1 MSEAAMTFGSVLV
14 ANRGEIAVRVLRS
27 ARDAGLRTV
36 AVYSDADLDAPHVR
50 MADTAVRIG
59 PAPAAESYLSI
70 PALIDA
76 ARRTGAQAVH
86 PGYGFLSER
95 AAFARACAEAGLVF
109 IGPPAEVIEVMGRKD
124 RARRIAVEADVPVV
138 PAIEES
144 GADDP
149 TGDTGLARR
158 AAAEVGFPLL
168 VKAAAGG
175 GGKGMRI
182 VREAGALPEALAAA
196 RRESR
201 SAFGDGTL
209 LIERYVE
216 RGRHI
221 EVQVLADQHGH
232 VLHLFE
238 RDCSVQRRH
247 QKVLEEAP
255 APTISAAARERL
267 TSAAVRLARA
277 VGYVNAG
284 TVEFLVSGEDVYFL
298 EMNTRLQVEHPVT
311 ELITGQDLVALQLR
325 VAQGEELPFG
335 QEDLVTSGHAF
346 EARVYAEDPGQGF
359 LPQAG
364 TASVV
369 HWPARARVDAAL
381 EPGSEV
387 GTWYDPMLAKI
398 IVHGPTREAARTALV
413 AALDGTAILGLTTN
427 VGFLRRLADSAVYRD
442 AAIDTAWLDR
452 NPGSF
457 PADGG
462 DVARVA
468 AAWLVAAEMAGARGV
483 GEVFGAVRTAGTFGS
498 EAPAV
503 TGESGVAE
511 GLGGAGERAARD
523 PFGTGDGWR
532 VSGPAAPVL
541 VGLRD
546 GDDLFWMKIDVPA
559 GTVAEGE
566 RGWRVRPAAEAP
578 GGAAT
583 RPRLEIDGAVYGFAV
598 EIGAREVTVGYQGQ
612 AYVFFRAD
620 GSRVAGGAAAASDG
634 VVTAP
639 MPGTVLAVRVEEGQ
653 AVAAG
658 EILGVLEAMKMELSL
673 TAPYDGTVTEVGAKA
688 GDRVALGQH
697 IFLVAPAAEQ
707 E

>member
-76 ARRTGAQAVH
+76 ARRTGAEAVH

-95 AAFARACAEAGLVF
+95 AEFAQACADAGLVF

-124 RARRIAVEADVPVV
+124 RARRIAVKADVPVV
-138 PAIEES
+138 PAIEETE
-144 GADDP
+144 ADDP
-149 TGDTGLARR
+149 AGDPAGDTELARR
-158 AAAEVGFPLL
+158 ATAEVGFPLL

-182 VREAGALPEALAAA
+182 VREAAALPEALAAA
-196 RRESR
+196 RREAR
-201 SAFGDGTL
+201 SAFGDDTL

-255 APTISAAARERL
+255 APTISAAVRERL
-267 TSAAVRLARA
+267 TAAAVRLTRA

-284 TVEFLVSGEDVYFL
+284 TVEFLAAGEDVYFL

-311 ELITGQDLVALQLR
+311 ELITGQDLVALQLQ
-325 VAQGEELPFG
+325 VAQGDELSLR
-335 QEDLVTSGHAF
+335 QEDVTTGGHAF

-369 HWPARARVDAAL
+369 RWPARARGDAAL

-398 IVHGPTREAARTALV
+398 IAYGPNREAARTALV
-413 AALDGTAILGLTTN
+413 AALDDTAILGLTTN
-427 VGFLRRLADSAVYRD
+427 VGFLRRLADSPEYRD

-457 PADGG
+457 PPNGG
-462 DVARVA
+462 EMARVA
-468 AAWLVAAEMAGARGV
+468 AAWLVASEAVGAHGVDVVDGASGVGGGRGV
-483 GEVFGAVRTAGTFGS
+483 G
-498 EAPAV
+498 
-503 TGESGVAE
+503 GV
-511 GLGGAGERAARD
+511 
-523 PFGTGDGWR
+523 
-532 VSGPAAPVL
+532 
-541 VGLRD
+541 
-546 GDDLFWMKIDVPA
+546 
-559 GTVAEGE
+559 
-566 RGWRVRPAAEAP
+566 
-578 GGAAT
+578 
-583 RPRLEIDGAVYGFAV
+583 
-598 EIGAREVTVGYQGQ
+598 
-612 AYVFFRAD
+612 
-620 GSRVAGGAAAASDG
+620 
-634 VVTAP
+634 
-639 MPGTVLAVRVEEGQ
+639 
-653 AVAAG
+653 
-658 EILGVLEAMKMELSL
+658 
-673 TAPYDGTVTEVGAKA
+673 
-688 GDRVALGQH
+688 
-697 IFLVAPAAEQ
+697 
-707 E
+707 

>member
-1 MSEAAMTFGSVLV
+1 MTFRSVLV

-36 AVYSDADLDAPHVR
+36 AVYSDADLSAPHVR
-50 MADTAVRIG
+50 AADVAVRIG

-76 ARRTGAQAVH
+76 ARRTGAEAVH

-95 AAFARACAEAGLVF
+95 AGFARACADAGLVF

-138 PAIEES
+138 PAIEETD
-144 GADDP
+144 GDDP
-149 TGDTGLARR
+149 AGDTGLARR
-158 AAAEVGFPLL
+158 AEAEVGFPLL

-182 VREAGALPEALAAA
+182 VREAAALPEALAAA
-196 RRESR
+196 RREAR

-216 RGRHI
+216 HGRHI

-255 APTISAAARERL
+255 ASTISAAVRERL

-284 TVEFLVSGEDVYFL
+284 TVEFLASGEDVYFL

-311 ELITGQDLVALQLR
+311 ELITGHDLVALQLQ
-325 VAQGEELPFG
+325 VAQGEELPLR
-335 QEDLVTSGHAF
+335 QEDLTVSGHAI

-369 HWPARARVDAAL
+369 RWPARARVDAAL

-398 IVHGPTREAARTALV
+398 IVGGPTREAARTALV
-413 AALDGTAILGLTTN
+413 AALDDTAILGLTTN
-427 VGFLRRLADSAVYRD
+427 VGFLRRLAGSPEYRD

-457 PADGG
+457 PPDGG
-462 DVARVA
+462 EVARVA
-468 AAWLVAAEMAGARGV
+468 AAWLVA
-483 GEVFGAVRTAGTFGS
+483 S
-498 EAPAV
+498 EAVEPR
-503 TGESGVAE
+503 G
-511 GLGGAGERAARD
+511 ARD
-523 PFGTGDGWR
+523 PFGSGDGWR
-532 VSGPAAPVL
+532 MGGPAAPVVVQL
-541 VGLRD
+541 GN
-546 GDDLFWMKIDVPA
+546 GDDLFWMNIDVSA
-559 GTVAEGE
+559 GTVSEGE
-566 RGWRVRPAAEAP
+566 RGWWVRPAAEAP
-578 GGAAT
+578 GTGPT
-583 RPRLEIDGAVYGFAV
+583 RHRLEIDGTAHVFEAEVGP
-598 EIGAREVTVGYQGQ
+598 REVTVGYQGQ

-620 GSRVAGGAAAASDG
+620 GSSTGGGSAAASDG
-634 VVTAP
+634 LVTAP
-639 MPGTVLAVRVEEGQ
+639 MPGTMLAVRVGAGQ
-653 AVAAG
+653 DVTAG

-673 TAPYDGTVTEVGAKA
+673 TAPHDGTVTEVGAKA
-688 GDRVALGQH
+688 GDRVALGQQ

>member
-1 MSEAAMTFGSVLV
+1 MTFGSVLV

-36 AVYSDADLDAPHVR
+36 AVYSDADLGAPHVR
-50 MADTAVRIG
+50 AADTAVRLG

-76 ARRTGAQAVH
+76 ARRTGAEAVH

-95 AAFARACAEAGLVF
+95 AAFARACQEAGLVF
-109 IGPPAEVIEVMGRKD
+109 VGPPADVIEVMGRKD

-138 PAIEES
+138 PAIEE
-144 GADDP
+144 D
-149 TGDTGLARR
+149 GDEGEAGGTDAEAGDAGLARR
-158 AAAEVGFPLL
+158 AIAEVGFPLL

-182 VREAGALPEALAAA
+182 VREAAALPEALAAA
-196 RRESR
+196 RREAR

-209 LIERYVE
+209 LLERYVE
-216 RGRHI
+216 HGRHV

-232 VLHLFE
+232 VVHLFE

-255 APTISAAARERL
+255 APTISAAVRERL

-284 TVEFLVSGEDVYFL
+284 TVEFLVSGEEVYFL

-311 ELITGQDLVALQLR
+311 ELITGRDLVALQFQ
-325 VAQGEELPFG
+325 VAQGEPLPFG
-335 QEDLVTSGHAF
+335 QEDLGTSGHAI

-364 TASVV
+364 TATVV
-369 HWPARARVDAAL
+369 RWPARARVDAAL

-398 IVHGPTREAARTALV
+398 IAGGSTREAARTALV
-413 AALDGTAILGLTTN
+413 AALDDTAIGGLTTN
-427 VGFLRRLADSAVYRD
+427 VGFLRRLAASPVYRD

-457 PADGG
+457 PPDGG
-462 DVARVA
+462 EVARVA
-468 AAWLVAAEMAGARGV
+468 AAWLVAAGV
-483 GEVFGAVRTAGTFGS
+483 
-498 EAPAV
+498 
-503 TGESGVAE
+503 VA
-511 GLGGAGERAARD
+511 ADARD
-523 PFGTGDGWR
+523 PFGGGDGWR
-532 VSGPAAPVL
+532 LSGPAAPVL
-541 VGLRD
+541 AELRD
-546 GDDLFWMKIDVPA
+546 GESAYDLRVDVA
-559 GTVAEGE
+559 GNTVSEGD
-566 RGWRVRPAAEAP
+566 RTWRVRPVGEPAGAEY
-578 GGAAT
+578 G
-583 RPRLEIDGAVYGFAV
+583 RQRLEVDGTLYVFEAEV
-598 EIGAREVTVGYQGQ
+598 GAREVTVGYQGQ
-612 AYVFFRAD
+612 AYVFARP
-620 GSRVAGGAAAASDG
+620 GGPGARGDATSASDG
-634 VVTAP
+634 LVTAP
-639 MPGTVLAVRVEEGQ
+639 MPGTVLAVRVSAGQ
-653 AVAAG
+653 DVAAG

-673 TAPYDGTVTEVGAKA
+673 TAPYDGTVAEVGAKA
-688 GDRVALGQH
+688 GDRVALGQQ
-697 IFLVAPAAEQ
+697 IFVVRGPEQ

>member
-76 ARRTGAQAVH
+76 ARRTGAEAVH

-95 AAFARACAEAGLVF
+95 AEFAQACADAGLVF

-124 RARRIAVEADVPVV
+124 RARRIAVKADVPVV
-138 PAIEES
+138 PAIEETE
-144 GADDP
+144 ADDP
-149 TGDTGLARR
+149 AGDPADDTELARR
-158 AAAEVGFPLL
+158 AIAEGGFPLL

-182 VREAGALPEALAAA
+182 VREAAALPEALAAA
-196 RRESR
+196 RREAR

-216 RGRHI
+216 HGRHI

-255 APTISAAARERL
+255 APTISAAVRERL

-311 ELITGQDLVALQLR
+311 ELITGQDLVALQLQ

-335 QEDLVTSGHAF
+335 QADLVTSGHAF
-346 EARVYAEDPGQGF
+346 EARVYAEDAGQGF

-369 HWPARARVDAAL
+369 RWPARARVDAAL

-398 IVHGPTREAARTALV
+398 IVHGPSREAARAELV
-413 AALDGTAILGLTTN
+413 AALDDTAILGLTTN
-427 VGFLRRLADSAVYRD
+427 VGFLRRLAASPEYRG

-452 NPGSF
+452 NPGAS
-457 PADGG
+457 PPDGG
-462 DVARVA
+462 
-468 AAWLVAAEMAGARGV
+468 
-483 GEVFGAVRTAGTFGS
+483 
-498 EAPAV
+498 
-503 TGESGVAE
+503 E
-511 GLGGAGERAARD
+511 GGRGGAGWL
-523 PFGTGDGWR
+523 GG
-532 VSGPAAPVL
+532 
-541 VGLRD
+541 
-546 GDDLFWMKIDVPA
+546 
-559 GTVAEGE
+559 
-566 RGWRVRPAAEAP
+566 
-578 GGAAT
+578 GGAGRGEAVVG
-583 RPRLEIDGAVYGFAV
+583 PVWDGGRMAGV
-598 EIGAREVTVGYQGQ
+598 
-612 AYVFFRAD
+612 RA
-620 GSRVAGGAAAASDG
+620 GSAGAGGAAGWRTARRRATGRG
-634 VVTAP
+634 VGRPGAGRGGRGPGGVGRAVVAGAP
-639 MPGTVLAVRVEEGQ
+639 DRGWRRGRGGPVP
-653 AVAAG
+653 AG
-658 EILGVLEAMKMELSL
+658 G
-673 TAPYDGTVTEVGAKA
+673 
-688 GDRVALGQH
+688 RR
-697 IFLVAPAAEQ
+697 
-707 E
+707 